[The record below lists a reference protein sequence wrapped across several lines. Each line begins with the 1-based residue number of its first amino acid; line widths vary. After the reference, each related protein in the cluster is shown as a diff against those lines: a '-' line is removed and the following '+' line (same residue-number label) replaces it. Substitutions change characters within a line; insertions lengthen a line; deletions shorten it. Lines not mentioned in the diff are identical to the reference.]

1 VDKESVGNEEKD
13 GGSNLENSKEATSR
27 TRAKAEE
34 LAISN
39 IHRQLDIIPH
49 SLKNKEPGHCNL

>member
-1 VDKESVGNEEKD
+1 MGNEEKD
-13 GGSNLENSKEATSR
+13 GGSSLENSKETTSR

-39 IHRQLDIIPH
+39 IHRQLDIVPH